1 MEFTVSLALFDLI
14 PVAVFL
20 VAVILMQQTFYK
32 YMNSVCYTLYSTGT
46 VMVFVAGFFKALWK
60 LFFALGFCDFQALN
74 SCNMPLQ
81 SVGFLMA
88 AVSVLSFTLGKKI
101 KPVPKPVIMPADTSD
116 TPMDSVSGGNGI
128 TEENVSGDLPASVIQ
143 QSQTSVQEGPAIDI
157 PLGAAASVPVISGTV
172 GFIIMMVLGVTGTNA
187 GYVLLSMRRRRP
199 LAAAMFIAS
208 FVFLVCMGFLGNQDN
223 STLAVN
229 WVAEV
234 INTAGQICLLIG
246 VLDLRAGIKK
256 QEE

>member
-20 VAVILMQQTFYK
+20 VAVILMQQTFYQ

-46 VMVFVAGFFKALWK
+46 VMVFVGGLFKALWK
-60 LFFALGFCDFQALN
+60 LFYALGFCDFQVLN
-74 SCNMPLQ
+74 SSNIPLQ
-81 SVGFLMA
+81 SVGFLIA
-88 AVSVLSFTLGKKI
+88 GVALLSFTLGRKI
-101 KPVPKPVIMPADTSD
+101 KPFPKEIKKPTESSDVPA
-116 TPMDSVSGGNGI
+116 VSG
-128 TEENVSGDLPASVIQ
+128 EQPEQPVDQDLPVPESD
-143 QSQTSVQEGPAIDI
+143 EGAPAVEI
-157 PLGAAASVPVISGTV
+157 PLGVVASVPVISGTV
-172 GFIIMMVLGVTGTNA
+172 GFIIMMLLGVTGINA

-208 FVFLVCMGFLGNQDN
+208 FVFLVCMEFLGSQNN
-223 STLAVN
+223 GSLEVN

-234 INTAGQICLLIG
+234 INAAGQICLLIG